1 MDKFEK
7 LLEERDVD
15 YTLVDSTAEI
25 EVLANKLRAKLSLQ
39 KNIYGILGFVIF
51 PLFSICNIYYLLV
64 CNTELGKVMKL
75 IIIASLLVISFLYS
89 LLAIIEAKSLKSQ
102 YENRRYYKFDGRK
115 ISYYKFISLI
125 YKDVST
131 FAAKF
136 KKDGK
141 DVIERRKSNIYID
154 NSSFEEADEWYAI
167 VFYDKKTRLTSTPI
181 LITGCSKKSNKIRK
195 VDTFA
200 WTSSLYKTKNYQLVK
215 EGRNMNFRE
224 VVVDDDAL
232 HIGDNV
238 FSVIDDMFVDNGEIV
253 AVECNNKF
261 AVKFEAAGVK
271 TLNKEVLFKDYNNCV
286 QYQTKISEQ
295 KVKAIEATLPDDI
308 EELISYLSDIASQ
321 ELYSNHENIVYDAI
335 LEKRNG
341 AENREISCYEKPCFD
356 NYQVGDCVAF
366 CHANCLESPD
376 KLRYGVIE
384 ETPFSSPETANRLY
398 KIRTEGEDSVFIV
411 PEDVFPNREAYIEYK
426 ENEIEQL
433 KKSLPANT
441 VELLLWLA
449 SKADSFGSLYSMAVM
464 RHLAKIKYANIDMC
478 LPNFTGDYHSEYT
491 TSPCYTVSS
500 DYEEKSINSS
510 SKLEELKQIRNEIKR
525 LHNEI
530 KRLQEKEENM
540 LNNVFPTFEELSDLY
555 DIDNGSETGLTS
567 NLLSEMFR
575 FLRTPCTLYQIKR
588 LFQPVNFADSV
599 LKDFENDKRF
609 SAFTFSNSIG
619 FVFRWDSKT
628 ISLLTH
634 KFSDAFEP
642 EKEKY
647 RKEIS
652 FFATQ
657 LYKLKGDYKI
667 DLYEI
672 DTEKNKCIYHGR
684 FVPTLEGFTIW
695 KIT

>member
-7 LLEERDVD
+7 LLEERGVD
-15 YTLVDSTAEI
+15 YTIADSTDALED
-25 EVLANKLRAKLSLQ
+25 LAKKLRAKMSLQ
-39 KNIYGILGFVIF
+39 KYIYGILGFMIF

-64 CNTELGKVMKL
+64 CETELGKVMKF
-75 IIIASLLVISFLYS
+75 IIIAPLLVISFLYS

-102 YENRRYYKFDGRK
+102 YENRKYYKFDGRK

-136 KKDGK
+136 KNDGK

-195 VDTFA
+195 VDTLA
-200 WTSSLYKTKNYQLVK
+200 WASSLYKKKNCQLVK

-224 VVVDDDAL
+224 VVVDDGAL

-238 FSVIDDMFVDNGEIV
+238 FSVIDGMFVDNGEIV

-271 TLNKEVLFKDYNNCV
+271 TLNKEVLFKDYNDCV

-308 EELISYLSDIASQ
+308 EELIGYLSDIVSQ

-341 AENREISCYEKPCFD
+341 AGNKEISCYEKPCFD

-398 KIRTEGEDSVFIV
+398 KIRTKGEDSVFIV

-433 KKSLPANT
+433 KNSLPVNT

-464 RHLAKIKYANIDMC
+464 RHLAKIKYANIDIC
-478 LPNFTGDYHSEYT
+478 LPSFRNDFLPSVSLLDAV
-491 TSPCYTVSS
+491 SPNYK
-500 DYEEKSINSS
+500 EKSINSS
-510 SKLEELKQIRNEIKR
+510 SKLEELKQI
-525 LHNEI
+525 HNEI
-530 KRLQEKEENM
+530 KLLREKERNILE
-540 LNNVFPTFEELSDLY
+540 NVFPSFEELSDLY

-575 FLRTPCTLYQIKR
+575 FLRTPCTLYQIER

-657 LYKLKGDYKI
+657 LYKLIGNYKI

-695 KIT
+695 KII

>member
-7 LLEERDVD
+7 LLEERGVD
-15 YTLVDSTAEI
+15 YTIADSTDALED
-25 EVLANKLRAKLSLQ
+25 LAKKLRAKMSLQ
-39 KNIYGILGFVIF
+39 KYIYGILGFMIF

-64 CNTELGKVMKL
+64 CETELGKVMKF
-75 IIIASLLVISFLYS
+75 IIIAPLLVISFLYS

-102 YENRRYYKFDGRK
+102 YENRKYYKFDGRK

-136 KKDGK
+136 KNDGK

-181 LITGCSKKSNKIRK
+181 LITGCSKKGNKIRK

-224 VVVDDDAL
+224 VVVDDDTL

-253 AVECNNKF
+253 ALECNNKF

-271 TLNKEVLFKDYNNCV
+271 TLNKEVLFKDYNDCV

-308 EELISYLSDIASQ
+308 EELIGYLSDIVSQ

-341 AENREISCYEKPCFD
+341 AGNKEISCYEKPCFD

-398 KIRTEGEDSVFIV
+398 KIRTKGEDSVFIV

-433 KKSLPANT
+433 KNSLPVNT

-464 RHLAKIKYANIDMC
+464 RHLAKIKYANIDIC
-478 LPNFTGDYHSEYT
+478 LPSFRNDFLPSVSLLDAV
-491 TSPCYTVSS
+491 SPNYK
-500 DYEEKSINSS
+500 EKSINSS
-510 SKLEELKQIRNEIKR
+510 SKLEELKQI
-525 LHNEI
+525 HNEI
-530 KRLQEKEENM
+530 KLLREKERNILE
-540 LNNVFPTFEELSDLY
+540 NVFPSFEELSDLY

-575 FLRTPCTLYQIKR
+575 FLRTPCTLYQIER

-657 LYKLKGDYKI
+657 LYKLIGNYKI

>member
-7 LLEERDVD
+7 LLEERGVD
-15 YTLVDSTAEI
+15 YTIADSTDALED
-25 EVLANKLRAKLSLQ
+25 LAKKLRAKMSLQ
-39 KNIYGILGFVIF
+39 KYIYGILGFVIF

-64 CNTELGKVMKL
+64 CETELGKVMKF

-89 LLAIIEAKSLKSQ
+89 LLAIIEAKSLRSQ
-102 YENRRYYKFDGRK
+102 YENRKYYKFDGRK

-136 KKDGK
+136 KNDGK
-141 DVIERRKSNIYID
+141 DVIERRKSNIYIN

-181 LITGCSKKSNKIRK
+181 LITGCSEKSNKIRK
-195 VDTFA
+195 VDTLA
-200 WTSSLYKTKNYQLVK
+200 WVSSLYKKKNYQLVK

-238 FSVIDDMFVDNGEIV
+238 FSVIDDMFVDEGEIV
-253 AVECNNKF
+253 AVECDNKF

-271 TLNKEVLFKDYNNCV
+271 TLNKEVLFKDYNDCV

-295 KVKAIEATLPDDI
+295 KIKAIEATLPDDI
-308 EELISYLSDIASQ
+308 EELIGYLSDIASQ

-341 AENREISCYEKPCFD
+341 VENREISCYEKPCFD

-433 KKSLPANT
+433 KKLLPANT

-478 LPNFTGDYHSEYT
+478 LPSFRNDFLPSVSLLDAV
-491 TSPCYTVSS
+491 SPNYK
-500 DYEEKSINSS
+500 EKSINSS
-510 SKLEELKQIRNEIKR
+510 SKLEELKQI
-525 LHNEI
+525 HNEI
-530 KRLQEKEENM
+530 KLLREKERNILE
-540 LNNVFPTFEELSDLY
+540 NVFPSFEELSDLY

>member
-7 LLEERDVD
+7 LLEERGVD
-15 YTLVDSTAEI
+15 YTIADSTDALED
-25 EVLANKLRAKLSLQ
+25 LAKKLRAKMSLQ
-39 KNIYGILGFVIF
+39 KYIYGILGFVIF

-64 CNTELGKVMKL
+64 CETELGKVMKF

-102 YENRRYYKFDGRK
+102 YENRKYYKFDGRK
-115 ISYYKFISLI
+115 VSYYKFISLI

-136 KKDGK
+136 KNDRK

-195 VDTFA
+195 VDTLA
-200 WTSSLYKTKNYQLVK
+200 WTSSLYKTNYYQLVK

-224 VVVDDDAL
+224 VVVDDGAL

-238 FSVIDDMFVDNGEIV
+238 FSVIDDMFVDKGEIV

-261 AVKFEAAGVK
+261 AVKFEAAGIK
-271 TLNKEVLFKDYNNCV
+271 TLDKEVLFKDCNDCV

-295 KVKAIEATLPDDI
+295 KIKAIEATLPDDI
-308 EELISYLSDIASQ
+308 KELIGYLSDIVSQ

-341 AENREISCYEKPCFD
+341 VENREISCYEKSCFD

-376 KLRYGVIE
+376 KLRYGVIK

-398 KIRTEGEDSVFIV
+398 KIRTEGEDNVFIV

-449 SKADSFGSLYSMAVM
+449 SKADSFGSLYSTAVM
-464 RHLAKIKYANIDMC
+464 RHLAKIKYANIDIC
-478 LPNFTGDYHSEYT
+478 LPSFRNDFLPSVSLLDAV
-491 TSPCYTVSS
+491 SPNYK
-500 DYEEKSINSS
+500 EKSINSS
-510 SKLEELKQIRNEIKR
+510 SKLEELKQIHNKIKLLR
-525 LHNEI
+525 
-530 KRLQEKEENM
+530 EKEKNILE
-540 LNNVFPTFEELSDLY
+540 NVFPSFEELSDLY

-575 FLRTPCTLYQIKR
+575 FLRTPCTLYQIER
-588 LFQPVNFADSV
+588 LFRPVNFADSV
-599 LKDFENDKRF
+599 LKDFENDKRI
-609 SAFTFSNSIG
+609 SAFSFSNSIG

-634 KFSDAFEP
+634 KFSDTFEP

-657 LYKLKGDYKI
+657 LYKLIGDYKI

-672 DTEKNKCIYHGR
+672 DIEKNKCIYHGR

>member
-7 LLEERDVD
+7 LLEERGVD
-15 YTLVDSTAEI
+15 YTIADSTDALED
-25 EVLANKLRAKLSLQ
+25 LAKKLRAKMSLQ
-39 KNIYGILGFVIF
+39 KYIYGILGFVIF

-64 CNTELGKVMKL
+64 CETELGKVMKF

-102 YENRRYYKFDGRK
+102 YENRKYYKFDGRK

-136 KKDGK
+136 KNDGK

-181 LITGCSKKSNKIRK
+181 LITGCSKKGNKIRK

-224 VVVDDDAL
+224 VVVDDDTL

-253 AVECNNKF
+253 ALECNNKF

-271 TLNKEVLFKDYNNCV
+271 TLNKEVLFKDYNDCV

-308 EELISYLSDIASQ
+308 EELIGYLSDIVSQ

-341 AENREISCYEKPCFD
+341 AGNKEISCYEKPCFD

-398 KIRTEGEDSVFIV
+398 KIRTKGEDSVFIV

-433 KKSLPANT
+433 KNSLPVNT

-464 RHLAKIKYANIDMC
+464 RHLAKIKYANIDIC
-478 LPNFTGDYHSEYT
+478 LPSFRNDFLPSVSLLDAV
-491 TSPCYTVSS
+491 SPNYK
-500 DYEEKSINSS
+500 EKSINSS
-510 SKLEELKQIRNEIKR
+510 SKLEELKQI
-525 LHNEI
+525 HNEI
-530 KRLQEKEENM
+530 KLLREKERNILE
-540 LNNVFPTFEELSDLY
+540 NVFPSFEELSDLY

-575 FLRTPCTLYQIKR
+575 FLRTPCTLYQIER

-657 LYKLKGDYKI
+657 LYKLIGNYKI

>member
-7 LLEERDVD
+7 LLEERGVD
-15 YTLVDSTAEI
+15 YTIADSTDALED
-25 EVLANKLRAKLSLQ
+25 LAKKLRAKMSLQ
-39 KNIYGILGFVIF
+39 KYIYGILGFVIF

-136 KKDGK
+136 KNDGK

-181 LITGCSKKSNKIRK
+181 LITGCSEKSNKIRK
-195 VDTFA
+195 VDTLA
-200 WTSSLYKTKNYQLVK
+200 WASSLYKKKNCQLVK

-224 VVVDDDAL
+224 VVVDDGAL

-238 FSVIDDMFVDNGEIV
+238 FSVIDGMFVDNGEIV

-271 TLNKEVLFKDYNNCV
+271 TLNKEVLFKDYNDCV

-308 EELISYLSDIASQ
+308 EELIGYLSDIVSQ

-341 AENREISCYEKPCFD
+341 AGNKEISCYEKPCFD

-398 KIRTEGEDSVFIV
+398 KIRTKGEDSVFIV

-433 KKSLPANT
+433 KNSLPVNT

-464 RHLAKIKYANIDMC
+464 RHLAKIKYANIDIC
-478 LPNFTGDYHSEYT
+478 LPSFRNDFLPSVSLLDAV
-491 TSPCYTVSS
+491 SPNYK
-500 DYEEKSINSS
+500 EKSINSS
-510 SKLEELKQIRNEIKR
+510 SKLEELKQI
-525 LHNEI
+525 HNEI
-530 KRLQEKEENM
+530 KLLREKERNILE
-540 LNNVFPTFEELSDLY
+540 NVFPSFEELSDLY

-575 FLRTPCTLYQIKR
+575 FLRTPCTLYQIER

-657 LYKLKGDYKI
+657 LYKLIGNYKI

-695 KIT
+695 KII

>member
-7 LLEERDVD
+7 LLEERGVD
-15 YTLVDSTAEI
+15 YTIADSTDALED
-25 EVLANKLRAKLSLQ
+25 LAKKLRAKMSLQ
-39 KNIYGILGFVIF
+39 KYIYGILGFMIF

-64 CNTELGKVMKL
+64 CETELGKVMKF

-102 YENRRYYKFDGRK
+102 YENRKYYKFDGRK
-115 ISYYKFISLI
+115 VSYYKFISLI

-136 KKDGK
+136 KNDGK
-141 DVIERRKSNIYID
+141 DVIEGRKSNIYIN

-181 LITGCSKKSNKIRK
+181 LITGCSEKSNKIRK
-195 VDTFA
+195 VDTLA
-200 WTSSLYKTKNYQLVK
+200 WASSLYKKKNCQLVK

-224 VVVDDDAL
+224 VVVDDGAL

-238 FSVIDDMFVDNGEIV
+238 FSVIDGMFVDNGEIV
-253 AVECNNKF
+253 ALECNNKF

-271 TLNKEVLFKDYNNCV
+271 TLNKEVLFKDYNDCV

-308 EELISYLSDIASQ
+308 EELIGYLSDIVSQ

-341 AENREISCYEKPCFD
+341 AGNKEISCYEKPCFD

-398 KIRTEGEDSVFIV
+398 KIRTKGEDSVFIV

-433 KKSLPANT
+433 KNSLPVNT

-464 RHLAKIKYANIDMC
+464 RHLAKIKYANIDIC
-478 LPNFTGDYHSEYT
+478 LPSFRNDFLPSVSLLDAV
-491 TSPCYTVSS
+491 SPNYK
-500 DYEEKSINSS
+500 EKSINSS
-510 SKLEELKQIRNEIKR
+510 SKLEELKQI
-525 LHNEI
+525 HNEI
-530 KRLQEKEENM
+530 KLLREKERNILE
-540 LNNVFPTFEELSDLY
+540 NVFPSFEELSDLY

-575 FLRTPCTLYQIKR
+575 FLRTPCTLYQIER

-657 LYKLKGDYKI
+657 LYKLIGNYKI

>member
-7 LLEERDVD
+7 LLEERGVD
-15 YTLVDSTAEI
+15 YTIADSTDALED
-25 EVLANKLRAKLSLQ
+25 LAKKLRAKMSLQ
-39 KNIYGILGFVIF
+39 KYIYGILGFVIF

-64 CNTELGKVMKL
+64 CETELGKVMKF

-102 YENRRYYKFDGRK
+102 YENRKYYRFDGRK

-136 KKDGK
+136 KNDGK

-181 LITGCSKKSNKIRK
+181 LITGWSKKSNKIRK
-195 VDTFA
+195 VDTLA
-200 WTSSLYKTKNYQLVK
+200 WVSSLYKKKYYQLAK

-224 VVVDDDAL
+224 VVVDDGTL

-253 AVECNNKF
+253 ALECNNKF

-271 TLNKEVLFKDYNNCV
+271 TLNKEVLFKDYNDCV

-308 EELISYLSDIASQ
+308 EELIGYLSDIASQ

-341 AENREISCYEKPCFD
+341 AGNREISCYEKPCFD
-356 NYQVGDCVAF
+356 NYQVGDSVAF

-449 SKADSFGSLYSMAVM
+449 SKADSFGSLYSTAVM
-464 RHLAKIKYANIDMC
+464 RHLAKIKYANIDIC
-478 LPNFTGDYHSEYT
+478 LPSFRNDFLPSVSLLDAV
-491 TSPCYTVSS
+491 SPNYK
-500 DYEEKSINSS
+500 EKSINSS
-510 SKLEELKQIRNEIKR
+510 SKLEELKQIHNKIKLLR
-525 LHNEI
+525 
-530 KRLQEKEENM
+530 EKERNILE
-540 LNNVFPTFEELSDLY
+540 NVFPTFEELSDLY

-575 FLRTPCTLYQIKR
+575 FLRTPCTLYQIER
-588 LFQPVNFADSV
+588 LFQPVRSFRTVNFADSV
-599 LKDFENDKRF
+599 LKDFENDKRI
-609 SAFTFSNSIG
+609 SAFSFSNSIG

-634 KFSDAFEP
+634 KFSDTFEP

-657 LYKLKGDYKI
+657 LYKLIGDYKI

-672 DTEKNKCIYHGR
+672 DTAKNKCIYHGR

-695 KIT
+695 KII

>member
-7 LLEERDVD
+7 LLEERGVD
-15 YTLVDSTAEI
+15 YTIADSTDALEDS
-25 EVLANKLRAKLSLQ
+25 AKKLKAKMSLQ
-39 KNIYGILGFVIF
+39 KYIYGILGFVIF

-64 CNTELGKVMKL
+64 CETELGKVMKF

-102 YENRRYYKFDGRK
+102 YENRKYYKFDGRK

-136 KKDGK
+136 KNDGK
-141 DVIERRKSNIYID
+141 DVIERRKSNIYIN

-195 VDTFA
+195 VDTLA
-200 WTSSLYKTKNYQLVK
+200 WVSSLYKKKNYQLVK

-224 VVVDDDAL
+224 VVVDDGAL

-253 AVECNNKF
+253 AVECDNKF
-261 AVKFEAAGVK
+261 AVKFEAAGIK
-271 TLNKEVLFKDYNNCV
+271 TLDKEVLFKDCNDCV

-295 KVKAIEATLPDDI
+295 KIKAIEATLPDDI
-308 EELISYLSDIASQ
+308 EELIGYLSDIVSQ

-398 KIRTEGEDSVFIV
+398 KIRTEDEDSVFII

-433 KKSLPANT
+433 KNSLPANT

-449 SKADSFGSLYSMAVM
+449 SKADGFNSSYSQAVM
-464 RHLAKIKYANIDMC
+464 RHLAKNKYANIDIC
-478 LPNFTGDYHSEYT
+478 LPSFRNDFLPSVSLLDAV
-491 TSPCYTVSS
+491 SPNYK
-500 DYEEKSINSS
+500 EKSINSS
-510 SKLEELKQIRNEIKR
+510 SKLEELKQIHNKIKLLR
-525 LHNEI
+525 
-530 KRLQEKEENM
+530 EKEKNILE
-540 LNNVFPTFEELSDLY
+540 NVFPSFEELSDLY

-575 FLRTPCTLYQIKR
+575 FLRTPCTLYQIER
-588 LFQPVNFADSV
+588 LFRPVNFADSV
-599 LKDFENDKRF
+599 LKDFENDKRI
-609 SAFTFSNSIG
+609 SAFSFSNSIG

-634 KFSDAFEP
+634 KFSDTFEP

-657 LYKLKGDYKI
+657 LYKLIGDYKI

-672 DTEKNKCIYHGR
+672 DIEKNKCIYHGR

>member
-7 LLEERDVD
+7 LLEERGVD
-15 YTLVDSTAEI
+15 YTIADSTDALED
-25 EVLANKLRAKLSLQ
+25 LAKKLRAKMSLQ
-39 KNIYGILGFVIF
+39 KYIYGILGFMIF

-64 CNTELGKVMKL
+64 CETELGKVMKF
-75 IIIASLLVISFLYS
+75 IIIAPLLVISFLYS

-102 YENRRYYKFDGRK
+102 YENRKYYKFDGRK
-115 ISYYKFISLI
+115 VSYYKFISLI

-136 KKDGK
+136 KNDGK
-141 DVIERRKSNIYID
+141 DVIEGRKSNIYIN

-181 LITGCSKKSNKIRK
+181 LITGCSEKSNKIRK
-195 VDTFA
+195 VDTLA
-200 WTSSLYKTKNYQLVK
+200 WASSLYKKKNCQLVK

-224 VVVDDDAL
+224 VVVDDGAL

-238 FSVIDDMFVDNGEIV
+238 FSVIDGMFVDNGEIV

-271 TLNKEVLFKDYNNCV
+271 TLNKEVLFKDYNDCV

-308 EELISYLSDIASQ
+308 EELIGYLSDIVSQ

-341 AENREISCYEKPCFD
+341 AGNREISCYEKPCFD

-449 SKADSFGSLYSMAVM
+449 SQADSFGSLYSMAVM

-478 LPNFTGDYHSEYT
+478 LPSFRNDFLPSVSLLDAV
-491 TSPCYTVSS
+491 SPNYK
-500 DYEEKSINSS
+500 EKSINSS
-510 SKLEELKQIRNEIKR
+510 SKLEELKQI
-525 LHNEI
+525 HNEI
-530 KRLQEKEENM
+530 KLLREKERNILE
-540 LNNVFPTFEELSDLY
+540 NVFPSFEELSDLY

-575 FLRTPCTLYQIKR
+575 FLRIPCTLYQIER

-634 KFSDAFEP
+634 KFSDTFEP

-657 LYKLKGDYKI
+657 LYKLIGNYKI

-695 KIT
+695 KII

>member
-7 LLEERDVD
+7 LLEERGVD
-15 YTLVDSTAEI
+15 YTIADSTDALED
-25 EVLANKLRAKLSLQ
+25 LAKKLRVKMSLQ
-39 KNIYGILGFVIF
+39 KYIYGILGFVIF

-64 CNTELGKVMKL
+64 CETELGKVMKF

-89 LLAIIEAKSLKSQ
+89 LLAIIEAKSLRSQ
-102 YENRRYYKFDGRK
+102 YENRKYYKFDGRK

-136 KKDGK
+136 KNDGK
-141 DVIERRKSNIYID
+141 DVIERRKSNIYIN

-181 LITGCSKKSNKIRK
+181 LITGCSEKSNKIRK
-195 VDTFA
+195 VDTLA
-200 WTSSLYKTKNYQLVK
+200 WVSSLYKKKNYQLVK

-238 FSVIDDMFVDNGEIV
+238 FSVIDDMFVDEGEIV
-253 AVECNNKF
+253 AVECDNKF

-271 TLNKEVLFKDYNNCV
+271 TLNKEVLFKDYNDCV

-295 KVKAIEATLPDDI
+295 KIKAIEATLPDDI
-308 EELISYLSDIASQ
+308 EELIGYLSDIASQ

-341 AENREISCYEKPCFD
+341 VENREISCYEKPCFD

-433 KKSLPANT
+433 KKLLPANT

-478 LPNFTGDYHSEYT
+478 LPSFRNDFLPSVSLLDAV
-491 TSPCYTVSS
+491 SPNYK
-500 DYEEKSINSS
+500 EKSINSS
-510 SKLEELKQIRNEIKR
+510 SKLEELKQI
-525 LHNEI
+525 HNEI
-530 KRLQEKEENM
+530 KLLREKERNILE
-540 LNNVFPTFEELSDLY
+540 NVFPSFEELSDLY

>member
-1 MDKFEK
+1 MNKFEK
-7 LLEERDVD
+7 LLEERGVD
-15 YTLVDSTAEI
+15 YTLADSTTEF
-25 EVLANKLRAKLSLQ
+25 EDLANKLRTKMSLQ
-39 KNIYGILGFVIF
+39 KYIYGILGFVIF

-102 YENRRYYKFDGRK
+102 YENRKYYKFDGRK

-136 KKDGK
+136 KNDGK

-181 LITGCSKKSNKIRK
+181 LITGCPKKSNKIRK

-271 TLNKEVLFKDYNNCV
+271 TLNKEVLFKDYNDCV

-308 EELISYLSDIASQ
+308 EELIGYLSDIVSQ

-341 AENREISCYEKPCFD
+341 AGNKEISCYEKPCFD

-366 CHANCLESPD
+366 CHANYLESPD

-398 KIRTEGEDSVFIV
+398 KIRTKGEDSVFIV

-433 KKSLPANT
+433 KNSLPVNT

-464 RHLAKIKYANIDMC
+464 RHLAKIKYANIDIC
-478 LPNFTGDYHSEYT
+478 LPSFRNDFLPSVSLLDAV
-491 TSPCYTVSS
+491 SPNYK
-500 DYEEKSINSS
+500 EKSINSS
-510 SKLEELKQIRNEIKR
+510 SKLEELKQI
-525 LHNEI
+525 HNEI
-530 KRLQEKEENM
+530 KLLREKERNILE
-540 LNNVFPTFEELSDLY
+540 NVFPSFEELSDLY

-575 FLRTPCTLYQIKR
+575 FLRTPCTLYQIER

-599 LKDFENDKRF
+599 LKDFENDNRF

-657 LYKLKGDYKI
+657 LYKLIGNYKI

-695 KIT
+695 KII

>member
-7 LLEERDVD
+7 LLEERGVD
-15 YTLVDSTAEI
+15 YTIADSTDALED
-25 EVLANKLRAKLSLQ
+25 LAKKLRAKMSLQ
-39 KNIYGILGFVIF
+39 KYIYGILGFMIF

-64 CNTELGKVMKL
+64 CETELGKVMKF
-75 IIIASLLVISFLYS
+75 IIIAPLLVISFLYS

-102 YENRRYYKFDGRK
+102 YENRKYYKFDGRK

-136 KKDGK
+136 KNDGK
-141 DVIERRKSNIYID
+141 DLIERRKSNIYID

-224 VVVDDDAL
+224 VVVDDDTL

-271 TLNKEVLFKDYNNCV
+271 TLNKEVLFKDYNDCV

-308 EELISYLSDIASQ
+308 EELIGYLSDIVSQ

-341 AENREISCYEKPCFD
+341 AGNREISCYEKPCFD

-433 KKSLPANT
+433 KKSLPVNT

-464 RHLAKIKYANIDMC
+464 RHLAKIKYANIDIC
-478 LPNFTGDYHSEYT
+478 LPSFRNDFLPSVSLLDAV
-491 TSPCYTVSS
+491 SPNYK
-500 DYEEKSINSS
+500 EKSINSS
-510 SKLEELKQIRNEIKR
+510 SKLEELKQI
-525 LHNEI
+525 HNEI
-530 KRLQEKEENM
+530 KLLREKERNILE
-540 LNNVFPTFEELSDLY
+540 NVFPSFEELSDLY

-575 FLRTPCTLYQIKR
+575 FLRTPCTLYQIER

-657 LYKLKGDYKI
+657 LYKLIGNYKI

>member
-7 LLEERDVD
+7 LLEERGVD
-15 YTLVDSTAEI
+15 YTIADSTDALED
-25 EVLANKLRAKLSLQ
+25 LAKKLRAKMSLQ
-39 KNIYGILGFVIF
+39 KYIYGILGFVIF

-64 CNTELGKVMKL
+64 CETELGKVMKF
-75 IIIASLLVISFLYS
+75 IIIAPLLVISFLYS
-89 LLAIIEAKSLKSQ
+89 LLAIIEAKSLRSQ
-102 YENRRYYKFDGRK
+102 YENRKYYKFDGRK

-136 KKDGK
+136 KNDGK
-141 DVIERRKSNIYID
+141 DVIERRKSNIYIN

-181 LITGCSKKSNKIRK
+181 LITGCSEKSNKIRK
-195 VDTFA
+195 VDTLA
-200 WTSSLYKTKNYQLVK
+200 WASSLYKKKNCQLVK
-215 EGRNMNFRE
+215 EGRNMYFRE
-224 VVVDDDAL
+224 VVVDDDTL

-238 FSVIDDMFVDNGEIV
+238 FSVIDGMFVDNGEIV

-271 TLNKEVLFKDYNNCV
+271 TLNKEVLFKDYNDCV

-308 EELISYLSDIASQ
+308 EELIGYLSDIVSQ

-366 CHANCLESPD
+366 CNANCLESPD

-384 ETPFSSPETANRLY
+384 ETPFSSPETANKLY

-433 KKSLPANT
+433 KNSLPVNT

-449 SKADSFGSLYSMAVM
+449 SKADGFNSSYSQAVM
-464 RHLAKIKYANIDMC
+464 RHLAKNKYANIDMC

-525 LHNEI
+525 L
-530 KRLQEKEENM
+530 QEKEENM

-567 NLLSEMFR
+567 NLLSEMFH

>member
-7 LLEERDVD
+7 LLEERGVD
-15 YTLVDSTAEI
+15 YTIADSTDALED
-25 EVLANKLRAKLSLQ
+25 LAKKLRAKMSLQ
-39 KNIYGILGFVIF
+39 KYIYGILGFMIF

-64 CNTELGKVMKL
+64 CETELGKVMKF
-75 IIIASLLVISFLYS
+75 IIIAPLLVISFLYS

-102 YENRRYYKFDGRK
+102 YENRKYYKFDGRK

-136 KKDGK
+136 KNDGK
-141 DVIERRKSNIYID
+141 DVIERRKSNIYIN

-181 LITGCSKKSNKIRK
+181 LITGCSEKSNKIRK
-195 VDTFA
+195 VDTLA
-200 WTSSLYKTKNYQLVK
+200 WASSLYKKKNCQLVK
-215 EGRNMNFRE
+215 EGRNMYFRE
-224 VVVDDDAL
+224 VVVDDDTL

-238 FSVIDDMFVDNGEIV
+238 FSVIDGMFVDNGEIV

-271 TLNKEVLFKDYNNCV
+271 TLNKEVLFKDYNDCV

-308 EELISYLSDIASQ
+308 EELIGYLSDIVSQ

-366 CHANCLESPD
+366 CNANCLESPD

-384 ETPFSSPETANRLY
+384 ETPFSSPETANKLY

-433 KKSLPANT
+433 KNSLPVNT

-449 SKADSFGSLYSMAVM
+449 SKADGFNSSYSQAVM
-464 RHLAKIKYANIDMC
+464 RHLAKNKYANIDMC

-525 LHNEI
+525 L
-530 KRLQEKEENM
+530 QEKEENM

-567 NLLSEMFR
+567 NLLSEMFH

>member
-7 LLEERDVD
+7 LLEERGVD
-15 YTLVDSTAEI
+15 YTIADSTDALED
-25 EVLANKLRAKLSLQ
+25 LAKKLRAKMSLQ
-39 KNIYGILGFVIF
+39 KYIYGILGFMIF

-64 CNTELGKVMKL
+64 CETELGKVMKF
-75 IIIASLLVISFLYS
+75 IIIAPLLVISFLYS

-102 YENRRYYKFDGRK
+102 YENRKYYKFDGRK

-136 KKDGK
+136 KNDGK

-224 VVVDDDAL
+224 VVVDDDTL

-271 TLNKEVLFKDYNNCV
+271 TLNKEVLFKDYNDCV

-308 EELISYLSDIASQ
+308 EELIGYLSDIVSQ

-341 AENREISCYEKPCFD
+341 AGNREISCYEKPCFD

-366 CHANCLESPD
+366 CHANCLESSD

-433 KKSLPANT
+433 KKSLPVNT

-464 RHLAKIKYANIDMC
+464 RHLAKIKYANIDIC
-478 LPNFTGDYHSEYT
+478 LPSFRNDFLPSVSLLDAV
-491 TSPCYTVSS
+491 SPNYK
-500 DYEEKSINSS
+500 EKSINSS
-510 SKLEELKQIRNEIKR
+510 SKLEELKQI
-525 LHNEI
+525 HNEI
-530 KRLQEKEENM
+530 KLLREKERNILE
-540 LNNVFPTFEELSDLY
+540 NVFPSFEELSDLY

-575 FLRTPCTLYQIKR
+575 FLRTPCTLYQIER

-657 LYKLKGDYKI
+657 LYKLIGNYKI

>member
-7 LLEERDVD
+7 LLEERGVD
-15 YTLVDSTAEI
+15 YTIADSIDALEDS
-25 EVLANKLRAKLSLQ
+25 AKKLRAKMSLQ
-39 KNIYGILGFVIF
+39 KYIYGILGFVIF

-64 CNTELGKVMKL
+64 CETELGKVMKFS
-75 IIIASLLVISFLYS
+75 IIASLLVISFLYS
-89 LLAIIEAKSLKSQ
+89 LLAVIEAKSLKSQ
-102 YENRRYYKFDGRK
+102 YENRKYYKFDGRK

-125 YKDVST
+125 YKDIST

-136 KKDGK
+136 KNDGK

-154 NSSFEEADEWYAI
+154 DSSFEEADEWYAI

-181 LITGCSKKSNKIRK
+181 LITGCSEKSNKIRK
-195 VDTFA
+195 VDTLA
-200 WTSSLYKTKNYQLVK
+200 WVSSLYKKKNYQLVK

-224 VVVDDDAL
+224 VVVDDGTL

-253 AVECNNKF
+253 AVECDNKF

-271 TLNKEVLFKDYNNCV
+271 TLNKEVLFKDCNDCV

-295 KVKAIEATLPDDI
+295 KIKAIEATLPDDI
-308 EELISYLSDIASQ
+308 EELIGYLSDIVSQ

-341 AENREISCYEKPCFD
+341 VENREISCYEKPCFD

-398 KIRTEGEDSVFIV
+398 KIRTEDEDSVFIV
-411 PEDVFPNREAYIEYK
+411 PEDVFPNKEAYIEYK

-433 KKSLPANT
+433 KNSLPANT

-464 RHLAKIKYANIDMC
+464 KHLAKIKYANIDIC
-478 LPNFTGDYHSEYT
+478 LPSFRNDFLPSVSLLDAV
-491 TSPCYTVSS
+491 SPNYK
-500 DYEEKSINSS
+500 EKSINSS
-510 SKLEELKQIRNEIKR
+510 SKLEELKQI
-525 LHNEI
+525 HNEI
-530 KRLQEKEENM
+530 KLLREKERNILE
-540 LNNVFPTFEELSDLY
+540 NVFPTFEELSDLY

-575 FLRTPCTLYQIKR
+575 FLRTPCTLYQIER
-588 LFQPVNFADSV
+588 LFQPVRSFRTVNFADSV
-599 LKDFENDKRF
+599 LKDFENDKRI
-609 SAFTFSNSIG
+609 SAFSFSNTIG

-634 KFSDAFEP
+634 KFSDTFEP

-657 LYKLKGDYKI
+657 LYKLIGNYKI

-695 KIT
+695 KII

>member
-7 LLEERDVD
+7 LLEERGVD
-15 YTLVDSTAEI
+15 YTIADSTDALED
-25 EVLANKLRAKLSLQ
+25 LAKKLRAKMSLQ
-39 KNIYGILGFVIF
+39 KYIYGILGFMIF

-64 CNTELGKVMKL
+64 CETELGKVMKF
-75 IIIASLLVISFLYS
+75 IIIAPLLVISFLYS

-102 YENRRYYKFDGRK
+102 YENRKYYKFDGRK

-136 KKDGK
+136 KNDGK

-224 VVVDDDAL
+224 VVVDDDTL

-253 AVECNNKF
+253 ALECNNKF

-271 TLNKEVLFKDYNNCV
+271 TLNKEVLFKDYNDCV

-308 EELISYLSDIASQ
+308 EELIGYLSDIVSQ

-341 AENREISCYEKPCFD
+341 AGNKEISCYEKPCFD

-398 KIRTEGEDSVFIV
+398 KIRTKGEDSVFIV

-441 VELLLWLA
+441 VELPLWLA

-464 RHLAKIKYANIDMC
+464 RHLAKIKYANIDIC
-478 LPNFTGDYHSEYT
+478 LPSFRNDFLPSVSLLDAV
-491 TSPCYTVSS
+491 SPNYK
-500 DYEEKSINSS
+500 EKSINSS
-510 SKLEELKQIRNEIKR
+510 SKLEELKQI
-525 LHNEI
+525 HNEI
-530 KRLQEKEENM
+530 KLLREKERNILE
-540 LNNVFPTFEELSDLY
+540 NVFPSFEELSDLY

-575 FLRTPCTLYQIKR
+575 FLRTPCTLYQIER

-657 LYKLKGDYKI
+657 LYKLIGNYKI

-695 KIT
+695 KII

>member
-7 LLEERDVD
+7 LLEERGVD
-15 YTLVDSTAEI
+15 YTIADSTDALED
-25 EVLANKLRAKLSLQ
+25 LAKKLRAKMSLQ
-39 KNIYGILGFVIF
+39 KYIYGILGFMIF

-64 CNTELGKVMKL
+64 CKTELGKVMKF
-75 IIIASLLVISFLYS
+75 IIIAPLLVISFLYS

-102 YENRRYYKFDGRK
+102 YENRKYYKFDGRK

-136 KKDGK
+136 KNDGK

-224 VVVDDDAL
+224 VVVDDDTL

-271 TLNKEVLFKDYNNCV
+271 TLNKEVLFKDYNDCV

-308 EELISYLSDIASQ
+308 EELIGYLSDIVSQ

-341 AENREISCYEKPCFD
+341 AGNREISCYEKPCFD

-433 KKSLPANT
+433 KKSLPVNT

-464 RHLAKIKYANIDMC
+464 RHLAKIKYANIDIC
-478 LPNFTGDYHSEYT
+478 LPSFRNDFLPSVSLLDAV
-491 TSPCYTVSS
+491 SPNYK
-500 DYEEKSINSS
+500 EKSINSS
-510 SKLEELKQIRNEIKR
+510 SKLEELKQI
-525 LHNEI
+525 HNEI
-530 KRLQEKEENM
+530 KLLREKERNILE
-540 LNNVFPTFEELSDLY
+540 NVFPSFEELSDLY

-575 FLRTPCTLYQIKR
+575 FLRTPCTLYQIER

-657 LYKLKGDYKI
+657 LYKLIGNYKI

>member
-1 MDKFEK
+1 
-7 LLEERDVD
+7 
-15 YTLVDSTAEI
+15 
-25 EVLANKLRAKLSLQ
+25 
-39 KNIYGILGFVIF
+39 
-51 PLFSICNIYYLLV
+51 
-64 CNTELGKVMKL
+64 
-75 IIIASLLVISFLYS
+75 
-89 LLAIIEAKSLKSQ
+89 
-102 YENRRYYKFDGRK
+102 
-115 ISYYKFISLI
+115 
-125 YKDVST
+125 
-131 FAAKF
+131 
-136 KKDGK
+136 
-141 DVIERRKSNIYID
+141 
-154 NSSFEEADEWYAI
+154 
-167 VFYDKKTRLTSTPI
+167 
-181 LITGCSKKSNKIRK
+181 
-195 VDTFA
+195 
-200 WTSSLYKTKNYQLVK
+200 
-215 EGRNMNFRE
+215 MNFRE
-224 VVVDDDAL
+224 VVVDDDTL

-253 AVECNNKF
+253 ALECNNKF

-271 TLNKEVLFKDYNNCV
+271 TLNKEVLFKDYNDCV

-308 EELISYLSDIASQ
+308 EELIGYLSDIVSQ

-341 AENREISCYEKPCFD
+341 AGNKEISCYEKPCFD

-398 KIRTEGEDSVFIV
+398 KIRTKGEDSVFIV

-525 LHNEI
+525 L
-530 KRLQEKEENM
+530 QEKEENM
-540 LNNVFPTFEELSDLY
+540 LNNVFLLLRSFPTYMIL
-555 DIDNGSETGLTS
+555 I
-567 NLLSEMFR
+567 M
-575 FLRTPCTLYQIKR
+575 
-588 LFQPVNFADSV
+588 V
-599 LKDFENDKRF
+599 LKQVLHQ
-609 SAFTFSNSIG
+609 T
-619 FVFRWDSKT
+619 
-628 ISLLTH
+628 
-634 KFSDAFEP
+634 
-642 EKEKY
+642 Y
-647 RKEIS
+647 
-652 FFATQ
+652 
-657 LYKLKGDYKI
+657 
-667 DLYEI
+667 
-672 DTEKNKCIYHGR
+672 
-684 FVPTLEGFTIW
+684 
-695 KIT
+695 

>member
-1 MDKFEK
+1 MSKFEK
-7 LLEERDVD
+7 LLEERGVD
-15 YTLVDSTAEI
+15 YTLADSTTEF
-25 EVLANKLRAKLSLQ
+25 EDLANKLRTKMSLQ
-39 KNIYGILGFVIF
+39 KYIYGILGFVIF

-75 IIIASLLVISFLYS
+75 IIIASLLVISFLFS

-102 YENRRYYKFDGRK
+102 YENRKYYKFDGRK

-136 KKDGK
+136 KNDGK

-224 VVVDDDAL
+224 VVVDDDTL

-271 TLNKEVLFKDYNNCV
+271 TLNKEVLFKDYNDCV

-308 EELISYLSDIASQ
+308 EELIGYLSDIVSQ

-341 AENREISCYEKPCFD
+341 AGNKEISCYEKPCFD

-398 KIRTEGEDSVFIV
+398 KIRTKGEDSVFIV

-433 KKSLPANT
+433 KNSLPVNT

-464 RHLAKIKYANIDMC
+464 RHLAKIKYANIDIC
-478 LPNFTGDYHSEYT
+478 LPSFRNNFLPSVSLLDAV
-491 TSPCYTVSS
+491 SPNYK
-500 DYEEKSINSS
+500 EKSINSS
-510 SKLEELKQIRNEIKR
+510 SKLEELKQI
-525 LHNEI
+525 HNEI
-530 KRLQEKEENM
+530 KLLREKERNILE
-540 LNNVFPTFEELSDLY
+540 NVFPSFEELSDLY

-575 FLRTPCTLYQIKR
+575 FLRTPCTLYQIER

-657 LYKLKGDYKI
+657 LYKLIGNYKI

-695 KIT
+695 KII

>member
-1 MDKFEK
+1 MNKFEK
-7 LLEERDVD
+7 LLEERGVD
-15 YTLVDSTAEI
+15 YTLADSTTEF
-25 EVLANKLRAKLSLQ
+25 EDLANKLRTKMSLQ
-39 KNIYGILGFVIF
+39 KYIYGILGFVIF

-64 CNTELGKVMKL
+64 CETELGKVMKL

-102 YENRRYYKFDGRK
+102 YENRKYYKFDGRK

-136 KKDGK
+136 KNDGK

-181 LITGCSKKSNKIRK
+181 LITGCPKKSNKIRK

-224 VVVDDDAL
+224 VVVDDDTL

-253 AVECNNKF
+253 ALECNNKF

-271 TLNKEVLFKDYNNCV
+271 TLNKEVLFKDYNDCV

-308 EELISYLSDIASQ
+308 EELIGYLSDIVSQ

-341 AENREISCYEKPCFD
+341 AGNREISCYEKPCFD

-398 KIRTEGEDSVFIV
+398 KIRTKGEDSVFIV

-449 SKADSFGSLYSMAVM
+449 SQADSFGSLYSMAVM
-464 RHLAKIKYANIDMC
+464 RHLAKIKYANIDIC
-478 LPNFTGDYHSEYT
+478 LPSFRNDFLPSVSLLDAV
-491 TSPCYTVSS
+491 SPNYK
-500 DYEEKSINSS
+500 EKSINSS
-510 SKLEELKQIRNEIKR
+510 SKLEELKQI
-525 LHNEI
+525 HNEI
-530 KRLQEKEENM
+530 KLLREKERNILE
-540 LNNVFPTFEELSDLY
+540 NVFPSFEELSDLY

-575 FLRTPCTLYQIKR
+575 FLRTPCTLYQIER

-599 LKDFENDKRF
+599 LKDFENDNRF

-657 LYKLKGDYKI
+657 LYKLIGNYKI

-684 FVPTLEGFTIW
+684 FVPTLEEFTIW
-695 KIT
+695 KII

>member
-7 LLEERDVD
+7 LLEERGVD
-15 YTLVDSTAEI
+15 YTIADSTDALEDS
-25 EVLANKLRAKLSLQ
+25 AKKLRAKMSLQ
-39 KNIYGILGFVIF
+39 KYIYGILGFVIF

-64 CNTELGKVMKL
+64 CETELGKVMKFS
-75 IIIASLLVISFLYS
+75 IIASLLVISFLYS
-89 LLAIIEAKSLKSQ
+89 LLAVIEAKSLKSQ
-102 YENRRYYKFDGRK
+102 YENRKYYKFDGRK
-115 ISYYKFISLI
+115 VSYYKFISFI

-136 KKDGK
+136 KNDGK
-141 DVIERRKSNIYID
+141 DVIEGRKSNIYID
-154 NSSFEEADEWYAI
+154 ASSFEEADEWYAI

-195 VDTFA
+195 VDTIA
-200 WTSSLYKTKNYQLVK
+200 WASSLYKKKNCQLVK

-224 VVVDDDAL
+224 VVVDDDTL

-238 FSVIDDMFVDNGEIV
+238 FSVIDGMFVDNGEIV

-271 TLNKEVLFKDYNNCV
+271 TLNKEVLFKDYNDCV

-295 KVKAIEATLPDDI
+295 KVKVIEATLPDDI
-308 EELISYLSDIASQ
+308 EELICYLSDIVSQ

-341 AENREISCYEKPCFD
+341 AENREISCYKKPCFD

-398 KIRTEGEDSVFIV
+398 KIRTEGEDNVFIV

-433 KKSLPANT
+433 KNSLPANT

-449 SKADSFGSLYSMAVM
+449 SKADSFGSLYSTAVM
-464 RHLAKIKYANIDMC
+464 RHLAKIKYANIAIC
-478 LPNFTGDYHSEYT
+478 LPSFRNDFLPSVSLLDAV
-491 TSPCYTVSS
+491 SPNYK
-500 DYEEKSINSS
+500 EKSINSS
-510 SKLEELKQIRNEIKR
+510 SKLEELKQIHNKIKLLR
-525 LHNEI
+525 
-530 KRLQEKEENM
+530 EKERNILE
-540 LNNVFPTFEELSDLY
+540 NVFPSFEELSDLY

-575 FLRTPCTLYQIKR
+575 FLRTPCTLYQIER
-588 LFQPVNFADSV
+588 LFQPVRSFRPVNFADSV
-599 LKDFENDKRF
+599 LKDFENDKRI
-609 SAFTFSNSIG
+609 SAFSFSNSIG

-634 KFSDAFEP
+634 KFSDTFEP

-657 LYKLKGDYKI
+657 LYKLIGNYKI

-695 KIT
+695 KII

>member
-7 LLEERDVD
+7 LLEERGVD
-15 YTLVDSTAEI
+15 YTIADSTDALED
-25 EVLANKLRAKLSLQ
+25 LAKKLRAKMSLQ
-39 KNIYGILGFVIF
+39 KYIYGILGFVIF

-64 CNTELGKVMKL
+64 CETELGKVMKF

-102 YENRRYYKFDGRK
+102 YENRKYYKFDGRK

-136 KKDGK
+136 KNDGK

-181 LITGCSKKSNKIRK
+181 LITGCSKKGNKIRK

-224 VVVDDDAL
+224 VVVDDDTL

-253 AVECNNKF
+253 ALECNNKF

-271 TLNKEVLFKDYNNCV
+271 TLNKEVLFKDYNDCV

-308 EELISYLSDIASQ
+308 EELIGYLSDIVSQ

-341 AENREISCYEKPCFD
+341 AGNKEISCYEKPCFD

-398 KIRTEGEDSVFIV
+398 KIRTKGEDSVFIV

-433 KKSLPANT
+433 KNSLPVNT

-464 RHLAKIKYANIDMC
+464 RHLAKIKYANIDIC
-478 LPNFTGDYHSEYT
+478 LPSFRNDFLPSVSLLDAV
-491 TSPCYTVSS
+491 SPNYK
-500 DYEEKSINSS
+500 EKSINSS
-510 SKLEELKQIRNEIKR
+510 SKLEELKQI
-525 LHNEI
+525 HNEI
-530 KRLQEKEENM
+530 KLLREKERNILE
-540 LNNVFPTFEELSDLY
+540 NVFPSFEELSDLY

-575 FLRTPCTLYQIKR
+575 FLRTPCTLYQIER

-634 KFSDAFEP
+634 KFSNAFEP

-657 LYKLKGDYKI
+657 LYKLIGNYKI

-695 KIT
+695 KII

>member
-1 MDKFEK
+1 M
-7 LLEERDVD
+7 V
-15 YTLVDSTAEI
+15 
-25 EVLANKLRAKLSLQ
+25 
-39 KNIYGILGFVIF
+39 
-51 PLFSICNIYYLLV
+51 
-64 CNTELGKVMKL
+64 
-75 IIIASLLVISFLYS
+75 YS
-89 LLAIIEAKSLKSQ
+89 LYIGRYKRSKDFCSLSELRGEVAHYFKS
-102 YENRRYYKFDGRK
+102 YKEKCF
-115 ISYYKFISLI
+115 
-125 YKDVST
+125 
-131 FAAKF
+131 
-136 KKDGK
+136 
-141 DVIERRKSNIYID
+141 
-154 NSSFEEADEWYAI
+154 
-167 VFYDKKTRLTSTPI
+167 
-181 LITGCSKKSNKIRK
+181 
-195 VDTFA
+195 
-200 WTSSLYKTKNYQLVK
+200 
-215 EGRNMNFRE
+215 
-224 VVVDDDAL
+224 VVDAL
-232 HIGDNV
+232 TT
-238 FSVIDDMFVDNGEIV
+238 F
-253 AVECNNKF
+253 
-261 AVKFEAAGVK
+261 
-271 TLNKEVLFKDYNNCV
+271 
-286 QYQTKISEQ
+286 
-295 KVKAIEATLPDDI
+295 
-308 EELISYLSDIASQ
+308 
-321 ELYSNHENIVYDAI
+321 
-335 LEKRNG
+335 RN
-341 AENREISCYEKPCFD
+341 E
-356 NYQVGDCVAF
+356 
-366 CHANCLESPD
+366 
-376 KLRYGVIE
+376 
-384 ETPFSSPETANRLY
+384 
-398 KIRTEGEDSVFIV
+398 
-411 PEDVFPNREAYIEYK
+411 
-426 ENEIEQL
+426 
-433 KKSLPANT
+433 
-441 VELLLWLA
+441 
-449 SKADSFGSLYSMAVM
+449 
-464 RHLAKIKYANIDMC
+464 
-478 LPNFTGDYHSEYT
+478 HSEYT

-510 SKLEELKQIRNEIKR
+510 SKLEELKQIR
-525 LHNEI
+525 NEI

>member
-7 LLEERDVD
+7 LLEERGVD
-15 YTLVDSTAEI
+15 YTIADSTTEI
-25 EVLANKLRAKLSLQ
+25 EDLANKLRSKMSLQ
-39 KNIYGILGFVIF
+39 KYIYGILGFVIF

-64 CNTELGKVMKL
+64 CETELGKVMKF

-102 YENRRYYKFDGRK
+102 YENRKYYKFDGRK
-115 ISYYKFISLI
+115 VSYYKFISLI
-125 YKDVST
+125 YKDAST
-131 FAAKF
+131 FATKF
-136 KKDGK
+136 KNDGK

-154 NSSFEEADEWYAI
+154 DSSFEEADEWYAI

-181 LITGCSKKSNKIRK
+181 LITGCSKKSNKLRK
-195 VDTFA
+195 VDTLA
-200 WTSSLYKTKNYQLVK
+200 WASSLYKTNYYQLVK

-224 VVVDDDAL
+224 VVVDDDTL

-271 TLNKEVLFKDYNNCV
+271 TLNKEVLFKDYSDCV

-308 EELISYLSDIASQ
+308 EELIGYLSDIVSQ

-398 KIRTEGEDSVFIV
+398 KIRTEGEDNVFIV

-433 KKSLPANT
+433 KNSLPANT

-464 RHLAKIKYANIDMC
+464 KHLAKIKYANIDIC
-478 LPNFTGDYHSEYT
+478 LPSFRNDFLPSVSLLDAV
-491 TSPCYTVSS
+491 SPNYK
-500 DYEEKSINSS
+500 EKSINSS
-510 SKLEELKQIRNEIKR
+510 SKLEELKQI
-525 LHNEI
+525 HNEI
-530 KRLQEKEENM
+530 KLLREKERNILE
-540 LNNVFPTFEELSDLY
+540 NVFPSFEELSDLY

-575 FLRTPCTLYQIKR
+575 FLRTPCTLYQIER
-588 LFQPVNFADSV
+588 LFRPVNFADSV
-599 LKDFENDKRF
+599 LKDFENDKRI
-609 SAFTFSNSIG
+609 SAFSFSNSIG

-634 KFSDAFEP
+634 KFSDTFEL

-657 LYKLKGDYKI
+657 LYKLIGNYKI

-695 KIT
+695 KII